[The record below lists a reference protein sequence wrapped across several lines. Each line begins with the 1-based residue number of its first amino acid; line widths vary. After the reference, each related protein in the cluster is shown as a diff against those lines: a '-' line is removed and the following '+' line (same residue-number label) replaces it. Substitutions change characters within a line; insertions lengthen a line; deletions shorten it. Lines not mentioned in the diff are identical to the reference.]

1 MKISGWGKNIVREC
15 KIVKP
20 KTLVALKKE
29 INKNCIARGMGRS
42 YGDSSLQPNKTIVMT
57 NFCKV
62 NKFDYK
68 KGIINVEA
76 GITLEDLLKVI
87 IPKGWFVPV
96 SPGTKF
102 VTIGGMIASN
112 VHGKN
117 HHNLGGIENHL
128 IEVKVIDENKKIRKC
143 SLQREKAFFLGT
155 CGGMGLTG
163 IIIEATIKLKKIE
176 TSYIEEK
183 IICTKGLEDT
193 IKKIETSNKYHY
205 SIAWIDCAAKNTN
218 FGRAVVFCGEHA
230 KKNKV
235 PKHMH
240 KLMFKEKNKFDIFFS
255 LPKFIFNSFF
265 IRIFNILYYYSN
277 YFKKKVSYVDYDKF
291 FYPLDALLN
300 WNSLYGSKGFIQYQC
315 VVPKKS
321 DIISILKIF
330 KYSDIKSFLVTL
342 KILKKDK
349 GLLSFPIKG
358 YTLAFD
364 VPYAQKNSILFDKL
378 NKQLL
383 KSKGKIYLTKD
394 SLMSA
399 SFFKSTYK
407 NIINFKKIIRNK
419 KNRKTF
425 SSIQSTRLEL

>member
-1 MKISGWGKNIVREC
+1 M
-15 KIVKP
+15 
-20 KTLVALKKE
+20 
-29 INKNCIARGMGRS
+29 
-42 YGDSSLQPNKTIVMT
+42 
-57 NFCKV
+57 
-62 NKFDYK
+62 
-68 KGIINVEA
+68 
-76 GITLEDLLKVI
+76 
-87 IPKGWFVPV
+87 
-96 SPGTKF
+96 
-102 VTIGGMIASN
+102 
-112 VHGKN
+112 
-117 HHNLGGIENHL
+117 
-128 IEVKVIDENKKIRKC
+128 
-143 SLQREKAFFLGT
+143 
-155 CGGMGLTG
+155 
-163 IIIEATIKLKKIE
+163 
-176 TSYIEEK
+176 
-183 IICTKGLEDT
+183 
-193 IKKIETSNKYHY
+193 
-205 SIAWIDCAAKNTN
+205 
-218 FGRAVVFCGEHA
+218 
-230 KKNKV
+230 
-235 PKHMH
+235 
-240 KLMFKEKNKFDIFFS
+240 
-255 LPKFIFNSFF
+255 
-265 IRIFNILYYYSN
+265 
-277 YFKKKVSYVDYDKF
+277 
-291 FYPLDALLN
+291 LN

-425 SSIQSTRLEL
+425 SSIQSTRLDL